1 MVNETGWFEEL
12 CRDREIWVAAN
23 RRPRNRFDRGIW
35 NATVEKYADPAHFL
49 FELLQNA
56 EDERATQV
64 EITVRADAILFEHNG
79 DPFEPSD
86 VEGITG
92 IGNTTK
98 LGEENK
104 IGCFGIGFKS
114 VYVVTERPEVHTSI
128 DGVPFAFAIYDLV
141 VPTRIPFQGRDG
153 WTRFVLP
160 LREGLSDVAGRLRV
174 ALRDS
179 GPRSML
185 FLDRLK
191 SLCWTDGVARERY
204 SVEDKAESVRV
215 LRREDDHGTAGT
227 ERYLILCRA
236 VNMEGG
242 GEHAV
247 KVALRQNTEGE
258 IVRTETG
265 TKLAVF
271 FETEEQTG
279 LYFHVHGPFRLTD
292 NRANIKRGD
301 AWNEHLVDEIGRLLV
316 QSLPGI
322 RDAGLLKRSF
332 LEVLPNGNDGLAA
345 PWSQLPPPLVTA
357 FKTQPLAPAQFGGH
371 LSASK
376 LMRGP
381 ADLRELL
388 GDEGLQRLS
397 GKADVRWSVT
407 GLRNSREELFLGSL
421 GVPEWTIAD
430 FIGALSADTW
440 SGGRKS
446 VWEWFDGLPDEA
458 VQRLY
463 ILLDGAKLSS
473 TSNLVRYMPF
483 VRLENGARALVS
495 KALLPQA
502 GDNAEG
508 EVDADDLALVKQT
521 LIRGGRSKGKETEDF
536 LRRVGVKAVSEEHYL
551 EAIAK
556 RFYNGIPSCGLTS
569 ERHLRHIRRFIAWW
583 KEHNNVRPFAHAAW
597 LRGEGVEGYLVP
609 ERIYLDAPYAD
620 TGLGLV
626 YGGRV
631 TSLKTVPLWAGYA
644 RLKRDDLIGLVQE
657 AGVRTKLVVRE
668 TSISY
673 SHPYHAVLTQ
683 GFYGARRTDSQIDK
697 DYTIN
702 GLAAML
708 ALKDQSVS
716 ALVWRTMA
724 AQRID
729 VLRARYRPN
738 QTYQVRTELSTLA
751 HVLATTAWLPASDGT
766 MRKPC
771 SMTPADLASGFDYA
785 SNAPWLDALGFG
797 ADHRRL
803 SEQNQGRRKA
813 AESMGLPPGFADAL
827 SDVPTSERQA
837 VIDQLMRCVTDRPAA
852 QPEFPERSSPN
863 PARRARRI
871 AENAQIAPL
880 RAYEVRERSVRIS
893 DGDAQASAKEFLRDY
908 YTNDAGEMVCQACHE
923 EMPFRVADG
932 RPYFEAVEYL
942 PGENRELTENHL
954 ALCPNCSAKWRHAN
968 GETRATL
975 LAALRDVIDPHTTPT
990 LAGQQI
996 RLRFVD
1002 VHLKDLRSALG
1013 LCGQEREE
1021 EMAAASA

>member
-1 MVNETGWFEEL
+1 MANKSDWFEEL
-12 CRDREIWVAAN
+12 RTKRQRWVDAN
-23 RRPRNRFDRGIW
+23 KENAFDRGIW

-49 FELLQNA
+49 FELMQNA
-56 EDERATQV
+56 EDEGATQAELV
-64 EITVRADAILFEHNG
+64 IRDAAIVFEHDG
-79 DPFEPSD
+79 GPFTPDD
-86 VEGITG
+86 VDGITG

-98 LGEENK
+98 LGEANK

-114 VYVVTERPEVHTSI
+114 VYIVTERPEVHTRI
-128 DGVPFAFAIYDLV
+128 DGAPFAFAIRDLV

-160 LREGLSDVAGRLRV
+160 LRAVASDVSGRLRD
-174 ALRDS
+174 ALRDA

-191 SLCWTDGVARERY
+191 SLCWTDGTVRERY
-204 SVEDKAESVRV
+204 AVEDRVEGERV
-215 LRREDDHGTAGT
+215 LRREDVHGTAGV
-227 ERYLILCRA
+227 ERYFVFSRA
-236 VNMEGG
+236 VITEDS
-242 GEHAV
+242 GEHTV

-301 AWNEHLVDEIGRLLV
+301 TWNEHLVDEIGLLLV
-316 QSLPGI
+316 ESLPGI

-332 LEVLPNGNDGLAA
+332 LEVLPNGNDALAA
-345 PWSQLPPPLVTA
+345 PWSRLSPPLVTA
-357 FKTQPLAPAQFGGH
+357 FKTQALAPAQFGGH

-381 ADLRELL
+381 ADMRDLL
-388 GDEGLQRLS
+388 ADEGLQRLS
-397 GKADVRWSVT
+397 GKPDVRWSVT
-407 GLRNSREELFLGSL
+407 GLRNSREEVFLGSL
-421 GVPEWTIAD
+421 GIPEWAMTD
-430 FIGALSADTW
+430 LIGALSADPW

-446 VWEWFDGLPDEA
+446 AWDWFDSLPDEA

-463 ILLDGAKLSS
+463 LLLDGAKVSS
-473 TSNLVRYMPF
+473 TSTLVRHVPF
-483 VRLENGARALVS
+483 IRLENGTRVQVS
-495 KALLPQA
+495 KALLPQP
-502 GDNAEG
+502 GDYAEG
-508 EVDADDLALVKQT
+508 EVGVDNLALVKQM
-521 LIRGGRSKGKETEDF
+521 LIRGGRGRGKETEEF
-536 LRRVGVKAVSEEHYL
+536 LLRVGVQVVSEQHYL

-556 RFYNGIPSCGLTS
+556 RFYNGALPSDLTS

-583 KEHNNVRPFAHAAW
+583 KEHKDVKPLANAAW
-597 LRGEGVEGYLVP
+597 LRGEGVEGYLAP
-609 ERIYLDAPYAD
+609 ESIYLDAPYAD

-626 YGGRV
+626 FGGRV
-631 TSLKTVPLWAGYA
+631 ADFRAVPLWAGYS
-644 RLKRDDLIGLVQE
+644 RLKRDDLIELVQE
-657 AGVRTKLVVRE
+657 AGVRTKLVVKE
-668 TSISY
+668 TSIPY
-673 SHPYHAVLTQ
+673 SHPHYAALKD
-683 GFYGARRTDSQIDK
+683 GFYGARRTNSQVDK
-697 DYTIN
+697 DYMIE

-708 ALKDQSVS
+708 ALKDPSVS

-729 VLRARYRPN
+729 VLRARYCPN
-738 QTYQVRTELSTLA
+738 QSYPLKTELSTLA
-751 HVLATTAWLPASDGT
+751 HVLATTDWLPASDGT
-766 MRKPC
+766 MRKPR
-771 SMTPADLASGFDYA
+771 SMTAADLASGFDYA

-813 AESMGLPPGFADAL
+813 AESMGLPPSFADAL
-827 SDVPTSERQA
+827 SDVPASERQA
-837 VIDQLMRCVTDRPAA
+837 VIDQLMRCVTERPAT

-863 PARRARRI
+863 PERRARKV
-871 AENAQIAPL
+871 AESAQTAPL
-880 RAYEVRERSVRIS
+880 RAYEVRERSIRIS

-923 EMPFRVADG
+923 QMPFRMADG

-942 PGENRELTENHL
+942 PGEHRELKENHL
-954 ALCPNCSAKWRHAN
+954 ALCPNCAAKWRHAN
-968 GETRATL
+968 GETRETL
-975 LAALRDVIDPHTTPT
+975 LAALREAVELQTTPT
-990 LAGQQI
+990 LADQHI

-1002 VHLKDLRSALG
+1002 VHLQDLRSALG
-1013 LCGQEREE
+1013 FGGEQEE